1 MSEGSMFADPCGPRF
16 EFVDVEPRA
25 GVVGEEV
32 VVRWSALHADDVFV
46 EDYGRFPSTGSVPVA
61 LDVTRSLRLMAR
73 GPAGAVAEAQT
84 PVIRVFSPPVI
95 SFLRIPA
102 PPSGIGTGIVSP
114 AGAFEVRDEF
124 AAVAARVPRGL
135 PPSPGVQGPA
145 RQTVGSRRWLAS
157 ARSGDF
163 SAGGATGT
171 APAAG
176 WGRAGLLLT
185 QIGYP
190 QFPSPPA
197 RLVRFR
203 TASGGHGPD
212 QGREGMWGRAVARLR
227 RERLS

>member
-1 MSEGSMFADPCGPRF
+1 MFADPYGPHF

-32 VVRWSALHADDVFV
+32 VVRWSALHADEVFV

-61 LDVTRSLRLMAR
+61 LEVTRSLRLMAR
-73 GPAGAVAEAQT
+73 GPAGAVTEAQT

-102 PPSGIGTGIVSP
+102 PPNGIGIALP
-114 AGAFEVRDEF
+114 AGPFEVQDEF
-124 AAVAARVPRGL
+124 AAVPAPVPRGL
-135 PPSPGVQGPA
+135 PPLPGAQGPA
-145 RQTVGSRRWLAS
+145 GQVVGSRGWLAS
-157 ARSGDF
+157 ARFGDF
-163 SAGGATGT
+163 SAGGVTET
-171 APAAG
+171 VPAV
-176 WGRAGLLLT
+176 GRGRVGLLLA

-203 TASGGHGPD
+203 TPSGGHSPD
-212 QGREGMWGRAVARLR
+212 RGREGVWGRAVARRR
-227 RERLS
+227 REYLP